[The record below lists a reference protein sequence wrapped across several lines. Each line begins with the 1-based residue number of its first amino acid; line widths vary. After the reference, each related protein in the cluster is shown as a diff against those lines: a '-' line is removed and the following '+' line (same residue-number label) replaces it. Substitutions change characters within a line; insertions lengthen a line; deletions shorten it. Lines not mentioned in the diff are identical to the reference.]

1 MFYSCVK
8 DGTTGDNDKK
18 LDGQIGDEDYF
29 MCNRI
34 WSKFN
39 MTNMGDYNDHYLKKN
54 VLLLTD
60 VFEKFIDTCLKF
72 HILDPCHYFSS
83 PELSWNAM

>member
-39 MTNMGDYNDHYLKKN
+39 MTNMGDYNDH
-54 VLLLTD
+54 
-60 VFEKFIDTCLKF
+60 
-72 HILDPCHYFSS
+72 
-83 PELSWNAM
+83 